1 MPFNLLIYASLE
13 FLTVLLEA
21 IILIKIIKNK
31 HSFSKCQKVPVT
43 AL

>member
-21 IILIKIIKNK
+21 IILIQISPNK
-31 HSFSKCQKVPVT
+31 HVFT
-43 AL
+43 